1 MRAFF
6 AAATVFLTVLL
17 GTSAPCGELVIQ
29 GTVRVAELYA
39 PGGVYVAEGGRLI
52 VDGGVFAGDHLEAHG
67 GAVEVRGGV
76 RAARVWLE
84 NADAEISGVVTAE
97 YYTQSGGAAALGG
110 LAARSIVLT
119 DYYTDG
125 ETVIHVSGEISG
137 ELVTEDVPAVGFDE
151 TALTSFEY
159 ARSSRRPYPYV
170 YFDHYGGD

>member
-6 AAATVFLTVLL
+6 AAAAVFFTVLL
-17 GTSAPCGELVIQ
+17 GTGAPCVELVVQ
-29 GTVRVAELYA
+29 GTLRVAELYA
-39 PGGVYVAEGGRLI
+39 PGGVFVAEGGRLI
-52 VDGGVFAGDHLEAHG
+52 VDGGVFAGDHFESHG
-67 GAVEVRGGV
+67 GAVEVRGDV

-110 LAARSIVLT
+110 LDARSCVLT

-125 ETVIHVSGEISG
+125 ETVFHVSGEISG
-137 ELVTEDVPAVGFDE
+137 ELVTQDVPNIGFDE
-151 TALTSFEY
+151 VALLSFEN

-170 YFDHYGGD
+170 YFVRGGD